1 MDGRLDKIN
10 GWLALD
16 YVYPCSSRHTIPNCT
31 SRQCPV
37 EESILDY
44 ARENL
49 VMFNIFIKV
58 FKCIMKSRVHFS
70 SKSFSVSPLRT
81 PTRSA
86 FRRTRRSPSPPT
98 SPTLAAWEVVCDC
111 YVCCFIYNQNKP
123 RMAFLTLIP
132 VHSFT
137 FWPGFFLVLY
147 TLSTLRPFLGCEN
160 AAGKLRQ

>member
-58 FKCIMKSRVHFS
+58 FKCINEITNLFFKYEF
-70 SKSFSVSPLRT
+70 
-81 PTRSA
+81 
-86 FRRTRRSPSPPT
+86 FR
-98 SPTLAAWEVVCDC
+98 
-111 YVCCFIYNQNKP
+111 
-123 RMAFLTLIP
+123 
-132 VHSFT
+132 
-137 FWPGFFLVLY
+137 
-147 TLSTLRPFLGCEN
+147 LST
-160 AAGKLRQ
+160 